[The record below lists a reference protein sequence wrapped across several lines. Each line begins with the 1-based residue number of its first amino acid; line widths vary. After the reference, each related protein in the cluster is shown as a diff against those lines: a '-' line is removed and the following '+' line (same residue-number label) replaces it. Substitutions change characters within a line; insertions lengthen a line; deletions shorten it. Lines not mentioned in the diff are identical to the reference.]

1 MAERNVLLMN
11 VKHPFLVVSTE
22 MHFCR
27 HNIIFSN
34 IHHYILCH
42 FLKKNIERNH
52 DFMLSLEE
60 MQLERS
66 QWVKGSDFL
75 GTVT

>member
-34 IHHYILCH
+34 IHHNILCH
-42 FLKKNIERNH
+42 LKKNIERNH
-52 DFMLSLEE
+52 DFILSLEE

-66 QWVKGSDFL
+66 HRVKGSDFL